1 MIKILGIG
9 LIAYLL
15 FIVQRRL
22 YEKLW
27 QKHLGISISFGTDH
41 IFEGE
46 LGELK

>member
-15 FIVQRRL
+15 FIAQRAL

-27 QKHLGISISFGTDH
+27 RKHLRISVGFAMDH
-41 IFEGE
+41 IFEE
-46 LGELK
+46 